1 MVRVWS
7 RAISN
12 GGNSEHLCRRPAR
25 FPAAS
30 AQMEQRYL
38 LLVNGLPEPPNGRLD
53 AIGSRDTVYG
63 LFLTAGRNT
72 VNGSVL
78 KRSGSAP

>member
-1 MVRVWS
+1 
-7 RAISN
+7 
-12 GGNSEHLCRRPAR
+12 
-25 FPAAS
+25 
-30 AQMEQRYL
+30 MEQRYL